1 VKIIDDTKLKS
12 FYKNKL
18 QYLQD
23 MDTVASTFLFL
34 GFRELRRGGLELYD
48 LGVLGIEKNLY
59 FEKT

>member
-18 QYLQD
+18 QYLQE
-23 MDTVASTFLFL
+23 MDIVGSTC
-34 GFRELRRGGLELYD
+34 RMGGLELYD